1 MSGRLG
7 GSSVGLF
14 RRLSVCVGLVVLVMG
29 TGIPAQAGDARSPVR
44 YAGLDGCVCAP
55 WKLWVRGGRV
65 VSLTDARV
73 FSRGRQR
80 APLALSPNGRYVTYF
95 QLGDGA
101 LVVREMATGETRTV
115 PGVRW
120 SRAMRAARI
129 ELSPGGRY
137 AVLGI
142 RRGHRILDTYSGE
155 SVPVPPGLR
164 PWSFS
169 PDTRFVLVVDDSFQA
184 GIYSMSPFAEWGRV
198 PAGGALGPGGET
210 VAHFTARDAGIGLW
224 DVSAGSALRP
234 GPIAVPRGRTPTRL
248 RWNGKGHLDLQ
259 TVTPRRL
266 RRGGGTRYTW
276 YRVDPESGRTE
287 RIGGFIVP
295 GSVHNPIITGLTP

>member
-1 MSGRLG
+1 M
-7 GSSVGLF
+7 GLF
-14 RRLSVCVGLVVLVMG
+14 RRVSVWVSASAVIIGASVPAEAGG
-29 TGIPAQAGDARSPVR
+29 TRSPVR

-65 VSLTDARV
+65 VSLPDARV

-95 QLGDGA
+95 QRSDGA
-101 LVVREMATGETRTV
+101 LVVREMTSGEIRAV

-120 SRAMRAARI
+120 SNTMRAARI

-137 AVLGI
+137 AVLGVGW
-142 RRGHRILDTYSGE
+142 GHQILDTYTGE

-169 PDTRFVLVVDDSFQA
+169 PDAKSVLVVDDTFQA

-198 PAGGALGPGGET
+198 PVGGALGPGGEI

-224 DVSAGSALRP
+224 NVLGAGPLRRRPIPLP
-234 GPIAVPRGRTPTRL
+234 GGRTPTRL
-248 RWNGKGHLDLQ
+248 RWNGAGDLDLQ
-259 TVTPRRL
+259 TVAPRRL
-266 RRGGGTRYTW
+266 SRGGGTRYTW
-276 YRVDPESGRTE
+276 YRVKPESNRTR
-287 RIGGFIVP
+287 RIGGFVVP
-295 GSVHNPIITGLTP
+295 GSVHNPIVTGLTP